1 MQQGKRK
8 KEKKKGSI
16 TWKSKEESSPS
27 EKRNV
32 IKKIRV

>member
-8 KEKKKGSI
+8 KRPI

-27 EKRNV
+27 EKKNV
-32 IKKIRV
+32 IKN